1 MTPHPSQSSITTWQL
16 FQTTQLMLLN
26 QLEQELATAGLPP
39 LAWLDVMLALQ
50 QAPEH
55 HLRMHQLAQII
66 VRDRS
71 HLTRLI
77 DRLEAQGLVCRKSCP
92 NDRRGAF
99 AAITDAGLAMLE
111 KMLPIYQQAIAK
123 YFAVHFSDTELSVLT
138 ATLERLQ
145 AGMLDATVPNQARSL
160 SSIEP

>member
-1 MTPHPSQSSITTWQL
+1 
-16 FQTTQLMLLN
+16 MLLN
-26 QLEQELATAGLPP
+26 QIEQELATAGLPP
-39 LAWLDVMLALQ
+39 LAWLDVLLALQ
-50 QAPEH
+50 QAPHH
-55 HLRMHQLAQII
+55 HLRMHQLAQVI

-71 HLTRLI
+71 HLTRLV
-77 DRLEAQGLVCRKSCP
+77 DRLEAQGLVCRKSCT

-145 AGMLDATVPNQARSL
+145 AGVLHAATPNQPRSL
-160 SSIEP
+160 NSTKP